1 MKNRNLIYLYILIF
15 LIAIALLS
23 IGMFKY
29 IEDTVSQNLRTSEE
43 LVRTINE
50 VIKCL

>member
-1 MKNRNLIYLYILIF
+1 MKNRNLIYLYVLIL
-15 LIAIALLS
+15 LVGIALFS

-29 IEDTVSQNLRTSEE
+29 IEDTVSQNPRTSEE